1 MTIKTDGMTSCN
13 NTEYMKGYRDGY
25 KDGRMNAMEEIL
37 KLNASPNRI
46 PKYNKV
52 EKQVFGS
59 SSDEI
64 EKGLK
69 EELQRLKERE
79 IPKMPF
85 IKNIDIVC
93 PACGGIVGEW
103 TDEDG
108 NGVYDVFS
116 AFCPECGQALQD
128 TPDMEV

>member
-1 MTIKTDGMTSCN
+1 MRLEK
-13 NTEYMKGYRDGY
+13 NTNGTLVVWETGRQENFDIY
-25 KDGRMNAMEEIL
+25 K
-37 KLNASPNRI
+37 S
-46 PKYNKV
+46 
-52 EKQVFGS
+52 
-59 SSDEI
+59 

-93 PACGGIVGEW
+93 PACGGIVGEF

-128 TPDMEV
+128 TPDMDV